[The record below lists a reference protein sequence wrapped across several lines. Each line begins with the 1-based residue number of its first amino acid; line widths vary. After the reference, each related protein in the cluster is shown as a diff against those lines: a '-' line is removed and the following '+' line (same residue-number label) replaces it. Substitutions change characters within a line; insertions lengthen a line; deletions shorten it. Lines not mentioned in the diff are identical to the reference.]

1 MQKETWYIGKRDL
14 LTLASRLSEKIL
26 ISTSTHTHTHTQE
39 LSEVRSAKESMR
51 VAVER
56 AAQDTRD
63 QVEGVQ
69 ADLHKRDLQLEDL
82 RRKLNHIEREL
93 RQEVEGIHT
102 HTRQTQTHACA
113 RARAHTHTHI

>member
-1 MQKETWYIGKRDL
+1 M
-14 LTLASRLSEKIL
+14 
-26 ISTSTHTHTHTQE
+26 
-39 LSEVRSAKESMR
+39 RSAKESMR

-113 RARAHTHTHI
+113 RAHTHTHTHI